1 MRQAAAFTMMVT
13 VLLCLPHAGGA
24 ARVTIEPSSIVSMT
38 PPAESEEATRYL
50 AAIELPSSLSGATVD
65 YAELKL
71 GIRASVDEGDLASAP
86 FSVDVYAMDTQW
98 SAGSVGWTTG
108 WDTPG
113 GDYVDDTHSS
123 FVSIADTS
131 AVVSLD
137 LTHVIQAW
145 VDGDLSNFGVILKVP
160 TASCCSIAA
169 IEGSDPPPTVTVY
182 YTPAE
187 E

>member
-1 MRQAAAFTMMVT
+1 MRQAVTFTMIAT

-24 ARVTIEPSSIVSMT
+24 ARITIEPGNIVSLT
-38 PPAESEEATRYL
+38 PPAESEEAARYL
-50 AAIELPSSLSGATVD
+50 AAIELPSALSGATVD

-71 GIRASVDEGDLASAP
+71 GIRASVGQGDLASAP
-86 FSVDVYAMDTQW
+86 FSVDVYAVDTQW

-113 GDYVDDTHSS
+113 GDYVDGTHSS
-123 FVSIADTS
+123 FIASADTT
-131 AVVSLD
+131 ATVSLD
-137 LTHVIQAW
+137 LTHTVQAW
-145 VDGDLSNFGVILKVP
+145 VDSTLDNYGVILRTP
-160 TASCCSIAA
+160 TGGCCGVTD
-169 IEGSDPPPTVTVY
+169 IEESDPSPELVIY